1 MISEWSKIMQKID
14 DELKLIQIKVPSAL
28 KEKFREA
35 CDDREMS
42 HVLRLLILKFI
53 KSKNV

>member
-1 MISEWSKIMQKID
+1 MQKID